1 MSIPVQVDAHA
12 VPRRA
17 AGGVFEISNLAYPVV
32 LQTLAETFM
41 QVIDSAMVGRLG
53 ATELGAIGFG
63 GVWMWTLFVA
73 FVGAAQG
80 VQVFVSR
87 HHGAGEP
94 RSCGR
99 WVWQAIWILLPAMT
113 LWCVVIA
120 FGFPQLI
127 RWIGTSPEL
136 AAKATE
142 YTSARVLQG
151 PALVIGFAIVS
162 FFRGIG
168 DTRTPLIAGLTAIGV
183 NVVSAYGL
191 IFGAFGL
198 PAWGIYGA
206 GVAMTLSTWV
216 NAALM
221 VLLFARRRIR
231 TRYVTRPVRPEP
243 ADLRRFG
250 RTGLPIG
257 GQWLLEMLSFAIFSS
272 IVARMGD
279 ISMAASQAM
288 LQLLSLS
295 FMQAV
300 AISIATATLVGRYL
314 GAGDVASAERS
325 YRSALKLAFVP
336 SAAIAALFL
345 SVPEALLRIFS
356 DDPQVLALGRP
367 LLALGAF
374 FQLLDATSIV
384 AGGALRGAGDTRW
397 SFATSVVAAWGVRL
411 PLLWLI
417 AIHLDGGVMG
427 AWIAELFL
435 VGSLAGAFVLRFRG
449 GRWKTLTL

>member
-1 MSIPVQVDAHA
+1 MSVPVQVDAHA
-12 VPRRA
+12 VPRRP
-17 AGGVFEISNLAYPVV
+17 AGGVFEVSNLAYPVV
-32 LQTLAETFM
+32 LQTLAETCM

-53 ATELGAIGFG
+53 ATDLGAIGFG
-63 GVWMWTLFVA
+63 GIWMWTLFVA
-73 FVGAAQG
+73 FVGSAQG

-87 HHGAGEP
+87 HHGASEP

-99 WVWQAIWILLPAMT
+99 WVWQAIWVLLPAMT
-113 LWCVVIA
+113 LWCIAIAVV
-120 FGFPQLI
+120 FPHLI
-127 RWIGTSPEL
+127 GWVGASPEL
-136 AAKATE
+136 ATKANE
-142 YTSARVLQG
+142 YTSARMLQG
-151 PALVIGFAIVS
+151 PALVVGFAIVS

-168 DTRTPLIAGLTAIGV
+168 DTRTPLIAGLTAIAV
-183 NVVSAYGL
+183 NVIAAYGL

-206 GVAMTLSTWV
+206 GVAMTLATWV
-216 NAALM
+216 NAGLM
-221 VLLFARRRIR
+221 TLLFLRRRVR
-231 TRYVTRPVRPEP
+231 RRYATRLVRPD
-243 ADLRRFG
+243 AAALRRFG
-250 RTGLPIG
+250 RTGMPIG

-300 AISIATATLVGRYL
+300 AISIATATLVGKYL
-314 GAGDVASAERS
+314 GSGDIASAERA
-325 YRSALKLAFVP
+325 YRSALKLAFLL
-336 SAAIAALFL
+336 AAGIAVLFL
-345 SVPEALLRIFS
+345 SIPEALLRIFS
-356 DDPQVLALGRP
+356 NDPAVLDLGRP

-374 FQLLDATSIV
+374 FQLLDATAIV

-397 SFATSVVAAWGVRL
+397 SFAASVIAAWGVRL

-417 AIHLDGGVMG
+417 AIRLDGGLMG

-435 VGSLAGAFVLRFRG
+435 VGSLAGAFMLRFRG
-449 GRWKTLTL
+449 GRWKTMTL